1 MEGYNG
7 RSIGQSYD
15 WKLVILY
22 LLLVFIGWIN
32 IYASIH
38 GNDVSGIFDF
48 SANSGKQFIWMLT
61 SFGLGGLIMFVISP
75 NLWDSG
81 AFVLYFIVIG
91 LLVAVIF
98 LGVEVKGSR
107 SWFAFGPVRF
117 QPAEV
122 SKITT
127 SLLLAF
133 VMSRSGFKITKLKDF
148 ITVAL
153 LLALPMLIILAESE
167 TGSALVYVGFIFVLY
182 REGLSGWLIFMIGV
196 AILIFIL
203 TLTASPY
210 TAALVLIGIISFCNA
225 LNSKKIWHWI
235 VIWALTLTAMAFVPG
250 LWGLLQ
256 EAKGESWEVLM
267 EIKPMHILLAI
278 TGIALPFIIWRA
290 FKTRNLF
297 SQISILSFAVGMAMI
312 FSADFIFNNILQD
325 HQRKRIE
332 VLLGMKED
340 PSGVGYNVNQSMI
353 AIGSGGM
360 FGKGYMNEIGRASCR
375 ERV

>member
-153 LLALPMLIILAESE
+153 LLALPMLIILAVSE
-167 TGSALVYVGFIFVLY
+167 TGSALV
-182 REGLSGWLIFMIGV
+182 
-196 AILIFIL
+196 
-203 TLTASPY
+203 
-210 TAALVLIGIISFCNA
+210 
-225 LNSKKIWHWI
+225 
-235 VIWALTLTAMAFVPG
+235 
-250 LWGLLQ
+250 
-256 EAKGESWEVLM
+256 
-267 EIKPMHILLAI
+267 
-278 TGIALPFIIWRA
+278 
-290 FKTRNLF
+290 
-297 SQISILSFAVGMAMI
+297 
-312 FSADFIFNNILQD
+312 
-325 HQRKRIE
+325 
-332 VLLGMKED
+332 
-340 PSGVGYNVNQSMI
+340 
-353 AIGSGGM
+353 
-360 FGKGYMNEIGRASCR
+360 
-375 ERV
+375 

>member
-360 FGKGYMNEIGRASCR
+360 FGKG
-375 ERV
+375 

>member
-107 SWFAFGPVRF
+107 S
-117 QPAEV
+117 
-122 SKITT
+122 
-127 SLLLAF
+127 
-133 VMSRSGFKITKLKDF
+133 
-148 ITVAL
+148 
-153 LLALPMLIILAESE
+153 
-167 TGSALVYVGFIFVLY
+167 
-182 REGLSGWLIFMIGV
+182 
-196 AILIFIL
+196 
-203 TLTASPY
+203 
-210 TAALVLIGIISFCNA
+210 
-225 LNSKKIWHWI
+225 
-235 VIWALTLTAMAFVPG
+235 
-250 LWGLLQ
+250 
-256 EAKGESWEVLM
+256 
-267 EIKPMHILLAI
+267 
-278 TGIALPFIIWRA
+278 
-290 FKTRNLF
+290 
-297 SQISILSFAVGMAMI
+297 
-312 FSADFIFNNILQD
+312 
-325 HQRKRIE
+325 
-332 VLLGMKED
+332 
-340 PSGVGYNVNQSMI
+340 
-353 AIGSGGM
+353 
-360 FGKGYMNEIGRASCR
+360 
-375 ERV
+375 

>member
-127 SLLLAF
+127 SA
-133 VMSRSGFKITKLKDF
+133 GFRNEPFGIQNHQVKGF
-148 ITVAL
+148 HHSSSAV
-153 LLALPMLIILAESE
+153 
-167 TGSALVYVGFIFVLY
+167 GSANADYPG
-182 REGLSGWLIFMIGV
+182 RE
-196 AILIFIL
+196 
-203 TLTASPY
+203 
-210 TAALVLIGIISFCNA
+210 
-225 LNSKKIWHWI
+225 
-235 VIWALTLTAMAFVPG
+235 
-250 LWGLLQ
+250 
-256 EAKGESWEVLM
+256 
-267 EIKPMHILLAI
+267 
-278 TGIALPFIIWRA
+278 
-290 FKTRNLF
+290 
-297 SQISILSFAVGMAMI
+297 
-312 FSADFIFNNILQD
+312 
-325 HQRKRIE
+325 
-332 VLLGMKED
+332 
-340 PSGVGYNVNQSMI
+340 
-353 AIGSGGM
+353 
-360 FGKGYMNEIGRASCR
+360 
-375 ERV
+375 